1 MIQKKVCMLGAFAVG
16 KTSLVSRFV
25 KSIFSEKYQ
34 ATIGVTIEKKE
45 VRVGGQTVNMI
56 LWDIAGENELEKV
69 RPAYLRGAAGYV
81 LVVDGTRRGTL
92 DIARALH
99 AKVTDQLG
107 QVPFVVLLNK
117 SDLTAEWA
125 LDDDAAGDLAADGW
139 TVTRTSAKTGEGVE
153 AAFDILAERM
163 LS

>member
-45 VRVGGQTVNMI
+45 VLAGGQAVNMI
-56 LWDIAGENELEKV
+56 LWDIAGEDELEKV

-92 DIARALH
+92 DTAVDLH
-99 AKVTDQLG
+99 AKAAELLG
-107 QVPFVVLLNK
+107 DVPFVVLLNK
-117 SDLTAEWA
+117 SDLTGQWA
-125 LDDDAAGDLAADGW
+125 LDDDVAGDPAADGW
-139 TVTRTSAKTGEGVE
+139 TVTRTSAKTGDGVE
-153 AAFDILAERM
+153 AAFGVLAERM
-163 LS
+163 LQ